1 MRLGLDNNL
10 HSINVEIIRMG
21 TLIEKALEETIEAL
35 VKQDVELAQ
44 KIIKGDDVFDQM
56 ELDIESKCMSAIA
69 TQQPVAT
76 DLREILS
83 VLKIV
88 TDLERI
94 ADHCQDI
101 SKITI
106 ELANK
111 VYVKPLIDIPKM
123 AKEVKK
129 MIKMTIDCYIEQD
142 VEKAVVICKNDDIVD
157 DYFRTIFKDLEIIMK
172 DKPDEIKQC
181 MDFLMIAK
189 YLERMADHSTNIA
202 EWVIFSVE
210 GRHFSGNES

>member
-1 MRLGLDNNL
+1 
-10 HSINVEIIRMG
+10 
-21 TLIEKALEETIEAL
+21 LIEKALEETIEAL

-44 KIIKGDDVFDQM
+44 KIIVGDDKFDQM
-56 ELDIESKCMSAIA
+56 EIDIESKCISAIA

-106 ELANK
+106 DLANK

-123 AKEVKK
+123 AKEVRK
-129 MIKMTIDCYIEQD
+129 MIKMTIDCYIDQD
-142 VEKAVVICKNDDIVD
+142 VDKARVICKDDDIVD
-157 DYFRTIFKDLEIIMK
+157 DYFRTIFKDLEVIMK

-189 YLERMADHSTNIA
+189 YLERMADHATNIA